1 MVIESTESQRVNT
14 IINAIIFGYYIR
26 AAPKGI
32 LPIFLCWPTMSEA
45 DVGGIAVEVKPS
57 HQYPI
62 TFCCCVADGSR
73 GAV

>member
-45 DVGGIAVEVKPS
+45 DVGGMPVVEPS
-57 HQYPI
+57 PQYSI
-62 TFCCCVADGSR
+62 TFCCHVTGGSR